1 MAPPDDIAKNREE
14 FRQRQDEFSEEVEQ
28 RDTPRSGA
36 NQPGPRMALAF
47 WSLQIMG
54 QVLRNFPTDLLGDL
68 KLRLARESYQVGLR
82 TLRMFLTAIE
92 ANVENM
98 RDEIMRHL
106 KKHQSYLHRDDSE
119 VRKAA
124 DKTVAGLAQFCIYGT
139 IKRISFSVGLEDLR
153 ETYDAVRKMFG
164 EGHMPTRLIDL
175 SIKLDHFGKIPEA
188 DAIDLENRLRTNTAI
203 YTILRILI
211 AEHLY
216 LFPCNFKVK
225 QRMAQLFGLQP
236 AALVGE
242 KKVKAL
248 PA

>member
-1 MAPPDDIAKNREE
+1 
-14 FRQRQDEFSEEVEQ
+14 
-28 RDTPRSGA
+28 
-36 NQPGPRMALAF
+36 
-47 WSLQIMG
+47 
-54 QVLRNFPTDLLGDL
+54 
-68 KLRLARESYQVGLR
+68 
-82 TLRMFLTAIE
+82 
-92 ANVENM
+92 
-98 RDEIMRHL
+98 
-106 KKHQSYLHRDDSE
+106 
-119 VRKAA
+119 
-124 DKTVAGLAQFCIYGT
+124 
-139 IKRISFSVGLEDLR
+139 
-153 ETYDAVRKMFG
+153 
-164 EGHMPTRLIDL
+164 MPTRLIDL